1 MDEEE
6 QLDET
11 QYGLKDPPLRRSTR
25 SQNLVLRLDPKM
37 SSKRHAEVT
46 LPMVHYSDELDLDWD
61 SVVFLCMTQLSM
73 KAGLKRFGQKGEEAL
88 SKELTTFISE
98 TRLSLSIQCN

>member
-1 MDEEE
+1 
-6 QLDET
+6 
-11 QYGLKDPPLRRSTR
+11 
-25 SQNLVLRLDPKM
+25 
-37 SSKRHAEVT
+37 
-46 LPMVHYSDELDLDWD
+46 
-61 SVVFLCMTQLSM
+61 M